1 MLLQEISSVV
11 VRHLGRCEYQ
21 PVMKAMQGWTR
32 QRSASTADEIW
43 VLEHFPVYTRG
54 VSCRDEPRCSTGE
67 VPVVDSDRGG
77 QITYHGPG
85 QLVVYLLLDLR
96 RLGLGIRDL
105 VSSVERAVI
114 GLLGEHAV
122 EATIEPGAPG
132 VYVSGSKVAAIGFR
146 IHRGCCYHGLSLNVD
161 MDLTPFQSID
171 PCGYAGLQ
179 VTQLRELGVTV
190 EFARVRQRLVDRFTA
205 ELRYGQIVSGEAKL
219 PVLAIRPSVSQQV
232 T

>member
-1 MLLQEISSVV
+1 
-11 VRHLGRCEYQ
+11 
-21 PVMKAMQGWTR
+21 MKAMQGWTH
-32 QRSASTADEIW
+32 QRSPSTADEIW
-43 VLEHFPVYTRG
+43 ILEHFPVYTRG
-54 VSCRDEPRCSTGE
+54 VSCRDEPRCVTGE

-85 QLVVYLLLDLR
+85 QLVVYFLLDLR

-105 VSSVERAVI
+105 VSLIERTVI

-190 EFARVRQRLVDRFTA
+190 EFARVWQRLVDLLTR
-205 ELRYGQIVSGEAKL
+205 ELRYAQIVPGGAKL
-219 PVLAIRPSVSQQV
+219 PILAIHPSVSQQV
-232 T
+232 S

>member
-1 MLLQEISSVV
+1 M
-11 VRHLGRCEYQ
+11 R
-21 PVMKAMQGWTR
+21 GWTH
-32 QRSASTADEIW
+32 QRSPSTADEIW

-54 VSCRDEPRCSTGE
+54 VSCRDEPRCLTGK

-96 RLGLGIRDL
+96 RLGLGIRGL
-105 VSSVERAVI
+105 VSLIEQTVI
-114 GLLGEHAV
+114 GLFGELAV
-122 EATIEPGAPG
+122 EATIKPGAPG

-146 IHRGCCYHGLSLNVD
+146 IHKGCCYHGLSLNVS
-161 MDLTPFQSID
+161 MDLTPFQLID

-190 EFARVRQRLVDRFTA
+190 PFARVWQRLLDRFTA
-205 ELRYGQIVSGEAKL
+205 ELRYGQIVSGETKL
-219 PVLAIRPSVSQQV
+219 PFLVAHPSASQ
-232 T
+232 

>member
-1 MLLQEISSVV
+1 VLLQEISSVV

-21 PVMKAMQGWTR
+21 PVMMAMQDWTR
-32 QRSASTADEIW
+32 QRSPSTADEIW
-43 VLEHFPVYTRG
+43 ILEHFPVYTRG
-54 VSCRDEPRCSTGE
+54 VSCQDEPRCLSSE

-96 RLGLGIRDL
+96 RLGSGIRDL
-105 VSSVERAVI
+105 VRLIERTVI
-114 GLLGEHAV
+114 GLLGEYAI
-122 EATIEPGAPG
+122 EATTETDAPG

-190 EFARVRQRLVDRFTA
+190 ALTRVQQLLLDRFTT
-205 ELRYGQIVSGEAKL
+205 ELRYGQIVSGEENL
-219 PVLAIRPSVSQQV
+219 PVLAIHPPASQQV
-232 T
+232 S